1 MSLISFLSRIV
12 VAKVVLVVK
21 MKNGDD
27 EEEEVARAD
36 EADVNM
42 WSETA
47 TERTRSS
54 KILILT
60 LHQYHPNEVVKST
73 TSNQREMMMP
83 LILVREV
90 EKSSLQDRS
99 AR

>member
-1 MSLISFLSRIV
+1 MSLISFPSRIV
-12 VAKVVLVVK
+12 VVKVVLAVK
-21 MKNGDD
+21 D
-27 EEEEVARAD
+27 EEEVVGAD
-36 EADVNM
+36 KADVNT

-54 KILILT
+54 KILIPT

>member
-1 MSLISFLSRIV
+1 MSLISFPSRIV
-12 VAKVVLVVK
+12 VVKVVLAVK
-21 MKNGDD
+21 D
-27 EEEEVARAD
+27 EEEVAGAD

-42 WSETA
+42 GSETA

-73 TSNQREMMMP
+73 TSNQHEMMMP

>member
-1 MSLISFLSRIV
+1 MSLISFPSRIV
-12 VAKVVLVVK
+12 VVRVVLVVK
-21 MKNGDD
+21 D
-27 EEEEVARAD
+27 EEEVARAD
-36 EADVNM
+36 EADVNT

-60 LHQYHPNEVVKST
+60 LHQYHPNEAVKST

>member
-1 MSLISFLSRIV
+1 MSLISFPSRIV
-12 VAKVVLVVK
+12 VVRVVLVVK
-21 MKNGDD
+21 D
-27 EEEEVARAD
+27 EEEVARAD

-73 TSNQREMMMP
+73 TSNQHEMMMP